1 MTAITETRRN
11 HLIWIG
17 LAVTVAGVLSYFMV
31 FARYPVLRDFPWV
44 NLPLVALGFGLSA
57 AGARRAFGRSEVFR
71 GKVLA
76 PLGALLSL
84 FLGSLFVYYIF
95 GLSYVLPPPTEAT
108 LSLVRAPGFAL
119 ASAAGEM
126 VRLDDYRGRK
136 VVLVFY
142 RGFW

>member
-1 MTAITETRRN
+1 MAAMRRRN

-17 LAVTVAGVLSYFMV
+17 PAVTVAAVLSYFMV
-31 FARYPVLRDFPWV
+31 FARYPILRDFPWL
-44 NLPLVALGFGLSA
+44 NLPLAALGVGLSA
-57 AGARRAFGRSEVFR
+57 AAVWRAARRSEVFR

-76 PLGALLSL
+76 PLGFALSL
-84 FLGSLFVYYIF
+84 LLGSLFVYYIF
-95 GLSYVLPPPTEAT
+95 GLSYLVPPPTEAT

-119 ASAAGEM
+119 ASSGGET

-142 RGFW
+142 RGVW

>member
-1 MTAITETRRN
+1 MVPETRRN

-17 LAVTVAGVLSYFMV
+17 PVVTVVAILSYFMV
-31 FARYPVLRDFPWV
+31 FVRYPILRDFPWV
-44 NLPLVALGFGLSA
+44 NLPLAALGLGLSA
-57 AGARRAFGRSEVFR
+57 VGVWRAFGRPRVFR
-71 GKVLA
+71 GRVLS

-84 FLGSLFVYYIF
+84 LFFSAFVFYIF
-95 GLSYVLPPPTEAT
+95 WLSYLLPAPTEAT

-119 ASAAGEM
+119 VSAAGET
-126 VRLDDYRGRK
+126 VRLDDFRGRK